1 MIRADLH
8 LHTVYSGDS
17 NTSLE
22 QVIARCLDIGI
33 NCIAITDHN
42 TIEGAVKMQ
51 RIAPFQVIVG
61 DEIQTSSGEIIGYF
75 LSEEV
80 PKGLPAEETARRIKE
95 QGGLVCI
102 PHPFDRL
109 RSCTIRRQTLEE
121 ILPSVDIIE
130 VLNSRLILLRYSV
143 RAERFA
149 QAHGLLASAGSDAHT
164 PGEIGNAYME
174 MPSFN
179 GTDQFLTSL
188 AQGRVM
194 GHRTAPWTH
203 LQSTWVKLVKQL
215 RVTRPNSA

>member
-22 QVIARCLDIGI
+22 QVISRCREIGI
-33 NCIAITDHN
+33 NCVAITDHN
-42 TIEGAVKMQ
+42 TIAGAVKMQ

-80 PKGLPAEETARRIKE
+80 PKGLPAEETARRIKA

-109 RSCTIRRQTLEE
+109 RNSTIHRKTLED
-121 ILPSVDIIE
+121 ILPYIDIIE
-130 VLNSRLILLRYSV
+130 VLNSRIMLPRYSV

-179 GTDQFLTSL
+179 DKDQFLTSL
-188 AQGRVM
+188 AQGRVI
-194 GHRTAPWTH
+194 GHRTAPWIH
-203 LQSTWVKLVKQL
+203 LYCTWIKLVKAI

>member
-1 MIRADLH
+1 LIRADLH

-22 QVIARCLDIGI
+22 QVIARCLKVGI

-42 TIEGAVKMQ
+42 TIAGAIKMQ
-51 RIAPFQVIVG
+51 RMAPFQVIVG
-61 DEIQTSSGEIIGYF
+61 DEIQTNSGEIIGYF

-109 RSCTIRRQTLEE
+109 RNSTIHRQTLEE
-121 ILPSVDIIE
+121 ILPYTDIIE
-130 VLNSRLILLRYSV
+130 VLNSRLMLRRYSV

-164 PGEIGNAYME
+164 PGEIGHSYME
-174 MPSFN
+174 MPTFD
-179 GTDQFLTSL
+179 GRDQFLTSL

-203 LQSTWVKLVKQL
+203 LHTTWIKLVKAL
-215 RVTRPNSA
+215 ITTRPNPA